1 MKFSKL
7 LQIAKLYEQY
17 KEIVEEIEYYI
28 DPEMDMSV
36 IIGCD
41 CGCGGDYLSDVMD
54 NPIYRIAP
62 DAVAAFCKK
71 HNVELDVE
79 FV

>member
-17 KEIVEEIEYYI
+17 KETEDYI
-28 DPEMDMSV
+28 DSEMGMSV

-54 NPIYRIAP
+54 DPIYRIAP
-62 DAVAAFCKK
+62 DAIVSFCEK

-79 FV
+79 IT

>member
-17 KEIVEEIEYYI
+17 RETEDYI
-28 DPEMDMSV
+28 DSEMGMSV
-36 IIGCD
+36 IFGCD
-41 CGCGGDYLSDVMD
+41 CGCGGDSLSDAMD
-54 NPIYRIAP
+54 DPIYRVAP
-62 DAVAAFCKK
+62 DAILSFCKK

-79 FV
+79 LFV

>member
-17 KEIVEEIEYYI
+17 KETEDYI
-28 DPEMDMSV
+28 DYEMDMSV

-54 NPIYRIAP
+54 DPIYRVAP
-62 DAVAAFCKK
+62 EAIRAFCEK
-71 HNVELDVE
+71 HNVDLDVE
-79 FV
+79 IT

>member
-17 KEIVEEIEYYI
+17 KETEDYI
-28 DPEMDMSV
+28 DSELGMSV

-41 CGCGGDYLSDVMD
+41 CGCGGG
-54 NPIYRIAP
+54 
-62 DAVAAFCKK
+62 
-71 HNVELDVE
+71 
-79 FV
+79 